1 MTRSHQYF
9 RQPCINKYNY
19 LKHTHYC
26 HEWGKSHKCCFLS
39 PPPVSG
45 HGPGVTAGESYR
57 VATWIRFSYSHE
69 VSLRKCVTLCR
80 GWQQI
85 FRIQWGAHMRPRL
98 YTITSNVTQ
107 WPAPALR
114 YERRAMTVDGKTDV
128 RCGQAPW
135 TDLKKKNIDNV
146 KCL

>member
-39 PPPVSG
+39 PRLSL
-45 HGPGVTAGESYR
+45 VTAPEWQLEK
-57 VATWIRFSYSHE
+57 VTELPLELDFHIRM
-69 VSLRKCVTLCR
+69 KWACVTLCR